1 MTDQI
6 VIGIG
11 GKKTAGKDYTA
22 NIIKEFF
29 ESKDEKVQLIAFA
42 DTLRDVT
49 KTLGIDV
56 DGIYASGQKDSL
68 ILPGWNIT
76 LRELLQYLGT
86 DCLRSKNEN
95 VWVDSAHS
103 KIDPDANVVIFTDV
117 RFENEIKYVESFDR
131 GSSVYINNPL
141 ILSDDTSGHSSEQ
154 LSPCVFLNEL
164 NNDYT
169 DRYRERVLQ
178 FANQIFV
185 ANFLKD
191 TYKDDYSDV
200 SIEDIELVNKVFDIK
215 CESFSNSENKN
226 MLSIFNYR
234 VKKMRLYFNHVE

>member
-117 RFENEIKYVESFDR
+117 RFQNEIDYVESFNR

-141 ILSDDTSGHSSEQ
+141 VLSDNSSSHSSEQ
-154 LSPCVFLNEL
+154 LSASDFLNEL
-164 NNDYT
+164 DNDYT

-234 VKKMRLYFNHVE
+234 GKKMRLYFNHVE

>member
-11 GKKTAGKDYTA
+11 GKKTAGKDFTA

-68 ILPGWNIT
+68 ILPGWNMT

-86 DCLRSKNEN
+86 DCLRLKNEN

-103 KIDPDANVVIFTDV
+103 KIGPDANVVIFTDV

-154 LSPCVFLNEL
+154 LSPCAFLNEL
-164 NNDYT
+164 DNDYT
-169 DRYRERVLQ
+169 DRYKERVLK

-191 TYKDDYSDV
+191 IYREDYSDV
-200 SIEDIELVNKVFDIK
+200 SMEDINLANSVFDIK
-215 CESFSNSENKN
+215 RESFSNSKNKSV
-226 MLSIFNYR
+226 LSVLDYTG
-234 VKKMRLYFNHVE
+234 KSMRLFYNHVE

>member
-11 GKKTAGKDYTA
+11 GKKTAGKDFTA

-29 ESKDEKVQLIAFA
+29 ESKDEKVQLITFA

-68 ILPGWNIT
+68 ILPGWNMT

-141 ILSDDTSGHSSEQ
+141 ILSDDASGHSSEQ

-164 NNDYT
+164 DNDYT

-178 FANQIFV
+178 FANQVFV

-191 TYKDDYSDV
+191 TYRDDYSDV
-200 SIEDIELVNKVFDIK
+200 SIEDIEIANKAFDVK
-215 CESFSNSENKN
+215 SESFSNSKNKSV
-226 MLSIFNYR
+226 LSVLNY
-234 VKKMRLYFNHVE
+234 KGESMRLYFNHAE